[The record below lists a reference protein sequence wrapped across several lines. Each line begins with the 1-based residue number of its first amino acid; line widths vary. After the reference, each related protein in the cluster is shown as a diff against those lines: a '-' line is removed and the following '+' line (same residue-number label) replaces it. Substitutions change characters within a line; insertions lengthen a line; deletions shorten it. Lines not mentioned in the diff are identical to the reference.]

1 MVPAF
6 FEAIRATVQP
16 CTLLLLAPPI
26 IMAIVTRGRWT
37 AFAAT
42 CVGAVLGG
50 WLFIANVVALDG
62 WQLQLSG
69 ALAAAA
75 IGALLIAPSVPR
87 LRWVTTTNAQPAI
100 AGSVTFVATLWWRPC
115 IGEELGA
122 ILTGARNGVVG
133 ELPGITAYMLGAM
146 MPVLGVVLVVR
157 AIDAS
162 AVPARRA
169 GWAAGAVGLVVAAAV
184 AVGRHGELVTTLTR
198 WTTS

>member
-1 MVPAF
+1 MLPAF

-16 CTLLLLAPPI
+16 CTLLLLLPPI
-26 IMAIVTRGRWT
+26 AMAIVTQGRWT

-62 WQLQLSG
+62 RQLQLSG
-69 ALAAAA
+69 ALIVAA
-75 IGALLIAPSVPR
+75 IGALVIAPSIPQ
-87 LRWVTTTNAQPAI
+87 LRWAATTSAQAAI
-100 AGSVTFVATLWWRPC
+100 AGAVTFVATLWWRPC

-122 ILTGARNGVVG
+122 ILTGARSGVVG

-157 AIDAS
+157 VIDPSPVA
-162 AVPARRA
+162 ARRA
-169 GWAAGAVGLVVAAAV
+169 GWAARSVGLVVAAAV
-184 AVGRHGELVTTLTR
+184 AVGRHDELVTMLTR